1 MKLNLYKFKIFM
13 LFINTYNKNHYKIN
27 NPNFFQIY
35 KYIILYKIYTKLFFF
50 LIYKFSSFK
59 SNEETSLIS

>member
-1 MKLNLYKFKIFM
+1 MESNLYKFKIFM

-35 KYIILYKIYTKLFFF
+35 KYIIFSFNLSN
-50 LIYKFSSFK
+50 YKFSSFK